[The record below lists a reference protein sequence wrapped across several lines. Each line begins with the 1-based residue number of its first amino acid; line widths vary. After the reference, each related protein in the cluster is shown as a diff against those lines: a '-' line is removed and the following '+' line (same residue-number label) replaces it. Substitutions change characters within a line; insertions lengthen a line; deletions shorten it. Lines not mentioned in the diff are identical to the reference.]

1 MVAMRTWEDAWL
13 HHRTDEVTGRFFTT
27 KPVEELY
34 DMTADPDNVVNL
46 ADKPEYRQTLETMR
60 SKLREWQL
68 NIHDSALLPE
78 AERERR
84 AAENKVTIY
93 EMVRDPKLYNLPA
106 YLDAADLALAANSAN
121 RPRFLQFL
129 RSEDSALR
137 YWGTMGLL
145 LLGKADGESQAALE
159 GLLQDP
165 CGEVC
170 AMAAWALLES
180 GHPEKAQPALAAL
193 IQKHT
198 SATLMALN
206 ILDWS
211 HTDLTPYIAAIDSLN
226 PKGDA
231 ASPDALAG
239 YEQRMVEFLR
249 ESHHLP
255 VPAATRAASEKQ
267 QKKDA
272 VKDM

>member
-1 MVAMRTWEDAWL
+1 
-13 HHRTDEVTGRFFTT
+13 
-27 KPVEELY
+27 
-34 DMTADPDNVVNL
+34 
-46 ADKPEYRQTLETMR
+46 
-60 SKLREWQL
+60 
-68 NIHDSALLPE
+68 
-78 AERERR
+78 
-84 AAENKVTIY
+84 
-93 EMVRDPKLYNLPA
+93 
-106 YLDAADLALAANSAN
+106 
-121 RPRFLQFL
+121 
-129 RSEDSALR
+129 
-137 YWGTMGLL
+137 MGLL
-145 LLGKADGESQAALE
+145 LLGKADGESQATLE
-159 GLLQDP
+159 GLLHDP
-165 CGEVC
+165 CGEVT

-180 GHPEKAQPALAAL
+180 GHPEKAQLALAAL

-267 QKKDA
+267 QKKDM